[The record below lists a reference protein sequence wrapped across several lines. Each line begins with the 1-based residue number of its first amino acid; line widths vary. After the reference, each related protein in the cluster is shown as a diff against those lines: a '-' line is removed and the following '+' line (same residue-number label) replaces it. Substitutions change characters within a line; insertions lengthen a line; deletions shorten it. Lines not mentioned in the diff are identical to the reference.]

1 MKKTHLLID
10 CCLLRECIYLFFLFI
25 APFSC
30 PSTYIWKPAVSLCY
44 KNIEE
49 TYKFSE
55 GDVNCTMAG
64 GRLAILNTQ
73 EKLMSVKDGKYIIS
87 KPITQI
93 FLNWYVFMFKKKN
106 KKKLM
111 PSSYFSWKIEK
122 LHKKSLYSRCRDLQ
136 RLRVRVCVQFLHVHV
151 TVSILFYQLRFYTIR
166 KIVNF
171 NYPLNMETCIYNAA
185 ITLWW
190 RHCMFYWPG
199 KTKSRDYTCIN
210 LTKTCIYDRYIRR
223 LYFS

>member
-1 MKKTHLLID
+1 MFRDFWFSFQLSLFVSQYVFQYTRCLSLSLSQPINLKLDMKKTHLLID

-93 FLNWYVFMFKKKN
+93 FLNWYVFMFKKKT
-106 KKKLM
+106 KKNLCLLVT
-111 PSSYFSWKIEK
+111 SVEK
-122 LHKKSLYSRCRDLQ
+122 LK
-136 RLRVRVCVQFLHVHV
+136 
-151 TVSILFYQLRFYTIR
+151 
-166 KIVNF
+166 
-171 NYPLNMETCIYNAA
+171 NY
-185 ITLWW
+185 
-190 RHCMFYWPG
+190 
-199 KTKSRDYTCIN
+199 TKSPFIRDVEICNVYEYVYVYNSYTC
-210 LTKTCIYDRYIRR
+210 T
-223 LYFS
+223 